1 MEKKL
6 NVAIVGFGSSGQV
19 FHGPMLN
26 SLPYFNLSKILTSN
40 SNTKE
45 LILKSYP
52 KINIVNNIED
62 ILNDKDIDL
71 VFVCTP
77 NKYHYELAKQIL
89 MADKNVIVEK
99 PFTVTSQQ
107 ADELIQLS
115 KEKNKVLSVYQ
126 NRRWDSDFLTVQ
138 KVINN
143 RLLGDIVEYE
153 AHFDRYRN
161 FIKDNWRE
169 KNTDGSGI
177 LYDLG
182 SHLIDQALVAF
193 GLPNE
198 VYAEIR
204 KQRKEAQ
211 ADDNFEIILGY
222 DNLKVTL
229 KAGML
234 VRGKLPR
241 YILLGSN
248 GSFIKYGIDNQED
261 LLKQGYTPKNLDTFG
276 QELEDIWG
284 ELDCDIN
291 GVHFVG
297 KIESE
302 KGNYKAFYENIY
314 KAILGEEDLEVDPKQ
329 SRDVIRIIE
338 LCMESSIEKKAILL

>member
-1 MEKKL
+1 MKKL
-6 NVAIVGFGSSGQV
+6 NVAILGFGMSGQV
-19 FHGPMLN
+19 FHGPMLS
-26 SLPYFNLSKILTSN
+26 SLSYYNISKILTSN
-40 SNTKE
+40 SKTKE

-52 KINIVNNIED
+52 NTEVVDNIEY

-77 NKYHYELAKQIL
+77 NKYHFELTKKLLI
-89 MADKNVIVEK
+89 ADKNVVVEK
-99 PFTVTSQQ
+99 PFTVTSKE
-107 ADELIQLS
+107 ADELIKLA
-115 KEKNKVLSVYQ
+115 KEKNKILSVYQ

-138 KVINN
+138 KIIKNKV
-143 RLLGDIVEYE
+143 LGEIVEYE

-161 FIKDNWRE
+161 NIKDNWRE
-169 KNTDGSGI
+169 KNEDGSGI

-198 VYAEIR
+198 VYADIR
-204 KQRKEAQ
+204 KQRKEAKV
-211 ADDNFEIILGY
+211 DDNFEIILGY

-229 KAGML
+229 KVGML
-234 VRGKLPR
+234 VRGNLPR

-248 GSFIKYGIDNQED
+248 GSFIKYGIDNQEE
-261 LLKQGYTPKNLDTFG
+261 LLKQGYTPKNLATFG
-276 QELEDIWG
+276 EEPEDIWG
-284 ELDCDIN
+284 ELNCDID
-291 GVHFVG
+291 GVHFIG

-314 KAILGEEDLEVDPKQ
+314 KAILGEEDLKVDPRQ
-329 SRDVIRIIE
+329 SMDVIRIIE
-338 LCMESSIEKKAILL
+338 LAIQSSIEKNSILL

>member
-6 NVAIVGFGSSGQV
+6 NVAILGFGMSGQV
-19 FHGPMLN
+19 FHGPMLS
-26 SLPYFNLSKILTSN
+26 SLPYFNISKILTSN
-40 SNTKE
+40 LKTKD
-45 LILKSYP
+45 LIAKAYP
-52 KINIVNNIED
+52 KTKVVDNIED
-62 ILNDKDIDL
+62 ILKDKDIDL

-77 NKYHYELAKQIL
+77 NIHHYKLAKQVL
-89 MADKNVIVEK
+89 MAGKNVVVEK

-126 NRRWDSDFLTVQ
+126 NRRWDSDFLTV
-138 KVINN
+138 KKIIDN

-169 KNTDGSGI
+169 ENTEGAGM

-193 GLPNE
+193 GLPNY
-198 VYAEIR
+198 VYADIR
-204 KQRKEAQ
+204 KQRKEAKV
-211 ADDNFEIILGY
+211 DDNFEIILGY
-222 DNLKVTL
+222 NNLKVTL
-229 KAGML
+229 KVGML

-248 GSFIKYGIDNQED
+248 GSFVKYGMDNQED
-261 LLKQGYTPKNLDTFG
+261 LLKQGYNPKTLDTFG
-276 QELEDIWG
+276 KESEDIWG
-284 ELDCDIN
+284 ELNCDIN
-291 GVHFVG
+291 GLHFVG

-314 KAILGEEDLEVDPKQ
+314 KAILGEEDLKVDPKQ

-338 LCMESSIEKKAILL
+338 LCNQSAIDKNTILL